1 MTTPDP
7 FAEALNDRLG
17 PTPQVVVER
26 LLARHGA
33 AMTAIAVVVETGD
46 GVYQV
51 YSGGCTVL
59 ETIGMFA
66 FGSQTAF
73 SSMQV
78 EEVDDDDEGSD
89 GAPQS

>member
-1 MTTPDP
+1 MSTLDP
-7 FAEALNDRLG
+7 FADALNGRLG

-26 LLARHGA
+26 LLERHGA

-46 GVYQV
+46 GEHHV

-78 EEVDDDDEGSD
+78 EEVDDDEGM
-89 GAPQS
+89 A